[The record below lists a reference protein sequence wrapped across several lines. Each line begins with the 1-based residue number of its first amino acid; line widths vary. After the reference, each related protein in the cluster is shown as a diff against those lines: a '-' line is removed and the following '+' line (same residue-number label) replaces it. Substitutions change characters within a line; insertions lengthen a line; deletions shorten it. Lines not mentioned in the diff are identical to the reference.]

1 MASVIKVACKH
12 CGKEINFPAP
22 PQAGVYVLTCPYC
35 QGQMKVKYNPKP
47 IIVANPTQPIP
58 MATPRMAA
66 AAPSMQAPPPPQP
79 NMNDVRHKETRRFDA
94 GQLGSYGMPGA
105 QPQAQVPSS
114 GFGRLSLVRLGADK
128 EYFPLRLGENV
139 VGRKDFSKPSDIQI
153 DGDMTISRRSVRI
166 LVSPANG
173 GYTYQLTVLSAAN
186 PVRLNGAL
194 VAEGQTV
201 PMAMGASLLMGQ
213 TILRLEK

>member
-1 MASVIKVACKH
+1 M
-12 CGKEINFPAP
+12 
-22 PQAGVYVLTCPYC
+22 
-35 QGQMKVKYNPKP
+35 
-47 IIVANPTQPIP
+47 
-58 MATPRMAA
+58 
-66 AAPSMQAPPPPQP
+66 
-79 NMNDVRHKETRRFDA
+79 
-94 GQLGSYGMPGA
+94 
-105 QPQAQVPSS
+105 
-114 GFGRLSLVRLGADK
+114 
-128 EYFPLRLGENV
+128 

>member
-47 IIVANPTQPIP
+47 ITLGNASSPVPT
-58 MATPRMAA
+58 
-66 AAPSMQAPPPPQP
+66 PPPQP
-79 NMNDVRHKETRRFDA
+79 SIDDVRHRETRRFGE
-94 GQLGSYGMPGA
+94 GQLGSYGMPGV
-105 QPQAQVPSS
+105 QPQAQTPSS

-128 EYFPLRLGENV
+128 EYFPLRLGENI

-186 PVRLNGAL
+186 PIRLNGAL

-201 PMAMGASLLMGQ
+201 PMAVGASLLMGQ